1 MANEIKIEISAKFE
15 EGGAPSIK
23 SILTQIDKVYKSPT
37 GEEKND
43 IDVEDLLK

>member
-23 SILTQIDKVYKSPT
+23 SILTQIDKVYKSQT
-37 GEEKND
+37 AKLS
-43 IDVEDLLK
+43 LLPVLLIL

>member
-23 SILTQIDKVYKSPT
+23 AIVDKIDKVYKKSNR
-37 GEEKND
+37 GRKKM
-43 IDVEDLLK
+43 ILIY